1 MISNEYESPSVEFL
15 SNMDMADVN
24 AGSLVVVFA
33 AAVFT
38 VAGVVWNVAIV
49 WNWAAVAAAAVAV
62 AAVVA

>member
-24 AGSLVVVFA
+24 AGSLFVVFA
-33 AAVFT
+33 AGIFT
-38 VAGVVWNVAIV
+38 VAGLVWNVAVV
-49 WNWAAVAAAAVAV
+49 WNWAALAAAAVAV

>member
-1 MISNEYESPSVEFL
+1 MINNEYESPSVEFL

-38 VAGVVWNVAIV
+38 TAGVVWNIAVV
-49 WNWAAVAAAAVAV
+49 WNWAAVAAAFAAV
-62 AAVVA
+62 AAFVA

>member
-15 SNMDMADVN
+15 SNMNMADVN

-33 AAVFT
+33 ATVFT

-49 WNWAAVAAAAVAV
+49 WNWAAVVA
-62 AAVVA
+62 

>member
-1 MISNEYESPSVEFL
+1 MINNEYESPSVEFL

-38 VAGVVWNVAIV
+38 TAGVVWNIAVV
-49 WNWAAVAAAAVAV
+49 WNWAAVAAVAAAVAAFV
-62 AAVVA
+62 A